1 MPRVLPYCISRVGN
15 TVNIFQAHPRTIVAG
30 GLSKRQPD
38 IEALSD
44 SMTLFFKPSFRPRL
58 TAATAAFIAMIL
70 ASPAL
75 NAQPSSLPSIG
86 GSGGLISGQ
95 QEADIGQQ
103 VMTSIRRSA
112 PQIQDPLVYDY
123 LSAMIYRL
131 VPSAPLDD
139 RNLSLVL
146 IDSPAL
152 NAFAVPGG
160 VVGVNGGLFLS
171 ATTEQQFASVLA
183 HELAHLS
190 QRHFA
195 RRMQQQETSAPLTLA
210 GMIAGIVLSA
220 VTQSDVGIAAI
231 AGTQAMAVQNMLAYS
246 RAHEQEADRVG
257 MDILASAGMDPRGM
271 PEMFEIMMR
280 QNRLQGNQMPEYL
293 STHPLTQSR
302 VADTQNRAEQY
313 TSERVDD
320 GQEYHLIRSRLQVHY
335 AQSPDIAIETFE
347 AYLNRDDAQRN
358 DAIRYGLAVAYHE
371 ARQYQKA
378 ETLLRELLENNPGRI
393 TFQVSLA
400 ETLISQGR
408 HTDARELL
416 AGALTRNPRNYPI
429 SMMLANAEI
438 GDGNGAAAAAVLRD
452 ISRQHPDRE
461 TVWLRLAEAEGMA
474 RNIVGVHRARAEYD
488 ILMGDW
494 HSAQRQLRQAQELLP
509 AGAAERQVI
518 NQRLGEIS
526 DRLQGAR

>member
-1 MPRVLPYCISRVGN
+1 MTNTIIRRTRSRF
-15 TVNIFQAHPRTIVAG
+15 T
-30 GLSKRQPD
+30 L
-38 IEALSD
+38 AL
-44 SMTLFFKPSFRPRL
+44 TL
-58 TAATAAFIAMIL
+58 ATALLAMP
-70 ASPAL
+70 AAL
-75 NAQPSSLPSIG
+75 NANTSSLPSIG

-95 QEADIGQQ
+95 LESDIGQQ

-123 LSAMIYRL
+123 LSSITYRL

-160 VVGVNGGLFLS
+160 IVGVNGGLFLN
-171 ATTEQQFASVLA
+171 AATEQQFASVLA

-220 VTQSDVGIAAI
+220 VTQSDIGIAAI
-231 AGTQAMAVQNMLAYS
+231 AGTQAISMQNMLAYS
-246 RAHEQEADRVG
+246 RSHEQEADRVG

-280 QNRLQGNQMPEYL
+280 QNRLQGNRLPEYL

-302 VADTQNRAEQY
+302 VADTRNRAEQY
-313 TSERVDD
+313 PDERIRD
-320 GQEYHLIRSRLQVHY
+320 GQEYHLVRSRLQVHY
-335 AQSPDIAIETFE
+335 AQSPDIAAETLE
-347 AYLNRDDAQRN
+347 AYLGRNDAQRN

-378 ETLLRELLENNPGRI
+378 EKILRELLTANPGRI

-400 ETLISQGR
+400 EVLISQER
-408 HTDARELL
+408 YDEARGILQ
-416 AGALTRNPRNYPI
+416 AALSRNPRNYPI
-429 SMMLANAEI
+429 SVMLASAEI
-438 GDGNGAAAAAVLRD
+438 GDGNGAAAASVLRD
-452 ISRQHPDRE
+452 LSRQHPDRE
-461 TVWLRLAEAEGMA
+461 HLWLRLAEAEGMA
-474 RNIVGVHRARAEYD
+474 RNIVGVHRARAEYE

-494 HSAQRQLRQAQELLP
+494 RSAQRHLRQAQELLA
-509 AGAAERQVI
+509 AGSTERQVI
-518 NQRLGEIS
+518 NQRLGDIA
-526 DRLQGAR
+526 DRQQEARRQ